1 MSQSQNEFT
10 KSTNVKTKSKSK
22 QLLKN
27 SKIHNTIKIHKF
39 KYTGSVCLNGAH
51 EIGVPE
57 ILVVLAELHLVHVL
71 LRSCHVYTISL
82 SLCESELQEMKP

>member
-1 MSQSQNEFT
+1 MNSQSQPMSKPSQSQ
-10 KSTNVKTKSKSK
+10 KSS
-22 QLLKN
+22 

-39 KYTGSVCLNGAH
+39 KYIGSVCLNGAH

-71 LRSCHVYTISL
+71 LRSCLVYTISL
-82 SLCESELQEMKP
+82 SLSLSLSL